1 MRLINQLK
9 LLVLFSGL
17 ATILLLFACNGKE
30 KFLTGTSTFSG
41 SSTCIECH
49 EKEYHLWLD
58 SDHDNAM
65 DTAIASTVLG
75 NFDNTTFE
83 RNGFTSKFYK
93 KDGKFFVHTLGPEG
107 IPGDFQI
114 AYTFGVR
121 PLQQYLIPFENGRFQ
136 CLQITW
142 DTEKQQWYHLS
153 DSVYKD
159 QEILPDDWLYWTN
172 NAQNWNGMC
181 AECHS
186 TNLQKNYNPKTHVY
200 NTTWSEIDVS
210 CEACHGPGSE
220 HNRWAAIDE
229 NNRPLADNYA
239 LVVQTSNITS
249 NELVD
254 QCAYCHA
261 RRTSFEDFEHPRTQ
275 LFDIISP
282 QLPIEPYY
290 YPDGQILEEDYV
302 YGSFTQSK
310 MHQKNVRCT
319 FCHDAHSLKL
329 KFDGNKLCYQCHQQ
343 DKYGDETHHFHKNFG
358 DEGEPLILEN
368 GNKIV
373 PVGEGSS
380 CIPCHMPGQHFM
392 GVDYRRDHS
401 MRIPRPDLS
410 DKLGTPNAC
419 THCHS
424 DKSNSWAAS
433 YTEKWYGKPTR
444 FHFGE
449 TMYIASNND
458 TAAVPMLM
466 NVIADENTSALIR
479 ASATHYLGSY
489 PSIETQNK
497 IRELLVD
504 KDALVR
510 REAIRNF
517 LATDLNDLKS
527 SIIPLLDDSLKM
539 IRMEAAY
546 LLSSVVKSEFDSTT
560 SIKFERAIVEY
571 INAMEYSADFAASR
585 HNLGNV
591 YSNLGQKEKAVDNYL
606 EAIRIDSKFYPA
618 KMNLAML
625 YNGLGK
631 NDEAKD
637 LLISVTADQPD
648 MGDAYY
654 SLGLLYA
661 EMGDYDTSIRTL
673 KNAAKLMPDRARV
686 WYNLFKLYEFKLQFN
701 EAERSLD
708 KCLEIEPTNLEFL
721 YAKIEFLLKQKN
733 EKEAIE
739 TAKKILEY
747 YPNSPD
753 KQGLLDFINSMN

>member
-1 MRLINQLK
+1 MNIGSSNYFLLL
-9 LLVLFSGL
+9 LLVIFTSCINN
-17 ATILLLFACNGKE
+17 AEFAVVNPVFVGNQ
-30 KFLTGTSTFSG
+30 
-41 SSTCIECH
+41 TCIECH
-49 EKEYHLWLD
+49 EKEYHLWVG

-75 NFDNTTFE
+75 DFNDAEFH
-83 RNGFTSKFYK
+83 RNGFTSRFFKR
-93 KDGKFFVHTLGPEG
+93 DDKFFVHTKGPKG

-121 PLQQYLIPFENGRFQ
+121 PLQQYLIPFEDGRLQ

-142 DTEKQQWYHLS
+142 DTENKQWYHLS
-153 DSVYKD
+153 DSVYKG

-186 TNLQKNYNPKTHVY
+186 TNLQKNYNPTTHVY

-210 CEACHGPGSE
+210 CEACHGPASE
-220 HNRWAAIDE
+220 HNRWATIE
-229 NNRPLADNYA
+229 EKERPRATNYG

-261 RRTSFEDFEHPRTQ
+261 RRSSFDDFEHPREQ

-329 KFDGNKLCYQCHQQ
+329 KFDDNNLCYQCHKQET
-343 DKYGDETHHFHKNFG
+343 YGTKNHHFHKSFG
-358 DEGEPLILEN
+358 DEGETLILEN
-368 GNKIV
+368 GNKV
-373 PVGEGSS
+373 VTVGEGSL
-380 CIPCHMPGQHFM
+380 CIPCHMPGKNFM

-419 THCHS
+419 IQCHS
-424 DKSNSWAAS
+424 DKTNEWAAD
-433 YTEKWYGKPTR
+433 YTELWYGKPLR

-449 TMYIASNND
+449 TMYIAARND
-458 TAAVPMLM
+458 TLALPLLLD
-466 NVIADENTSALIR
+466 VINDENTSELIK
-479 ASATHYLGSY
+479 ASATHYLGSFS
-489 PSIETQNK
+489 PNLTQSK
-497 IRELLVD
+497 LRALLVD

-510 REAIRNF
+510 REAIRSF
-517 LATDLNDLKS
+517 TPMDLNDLKS
-527 SIIPLLDDSLKM
+527 SIIPLLDDSVM
-539 IRMEAAY
+539 MVRMEAAY
-546 LLSSVVKSEFDSTT
+546 VLSSVKNTEFDSITLAMLNF
-560 SIKFERAIVEY
+560 SIGEY
-571 INAMEYSADFAASR
+571 ISAMEYSADFAASR

-591 YSNLGQKEKAVDNYL
+591 YSNLGNKEKAIENYI
-606 EAIRIDSKFYPA
+606 EAIRIDNKFFPA
-618 KMNLAML
+618 KINLAML
-625 YNGLGK
+625 YNGIGK
-631 NDEAKD
+631 NAEALK
-637 LLISVTADQPD
+637 LLISVIEENPE
-648 MGDAYY
+648 MGDPLY
-654 SLGLLYA
+654 SLGLLQA
-661 EMGDYDTSIRTL
+661 EMGDYDKAIISLNKAT
-673 KNAAKLMPDRARV
+673 KLLPNRPRV
-686 WYNLFKLYEFKLQFN
+686 WFNLFRLLEFNKETTN
-701 EAERSLD
+701 AENALNM
-708 KCLEIEPTNLEFL
+708 CLEIEPSNLEFL
-721 YAKIEFLLKQKN
+721 YAKIEFMLKQKN
-733 EKEAIE
+733 QKGAVDA
-739 TAKKILEY
+739 AKKVLEY

-753 KQGLLDFINSMN
+753 KAELLNFINTMN

>member
-1 MRLINQLK
+1 MISRILQLSQVLLITTIIFGCSQNQK
-9 LLVLFSGL
+9 FVVNKSE
-17 ATILLLFACNGKE
+17 FA
-30 KFLTGTSTFSG
+30 G
-41 SSTCIECH
+41 SQTCIECH
-49 EKEYHLWLD
+49 ENEYHLWLN

-75 NFDNTTFE
+75 DFNDAEFE
-83 RNGFTSKFYK
+83 HDGYTSKFFIR
-93 KDGKFFVHTLGPEG
+93 DGKFFVHTKGPEG

-121 PLQQYLIPFENGRFQ
+121 PLQQYLVPFENGRLQ

-142 DTEKQQWYHLS
+142 DTERNQWYHLA
-153 DSVYKD
+153 DYVYQD

-186 TNLQKNYNPKTHVY
+186 TNLQKNYNPETHVY

-220 HNRWAAIDE
+220 HNRWAAIE
-229 NNRPLADNYA
+229 ESIRPKADNYA

-261 RRTSFEDFEHPRTQ
+261 RRSSFDNFEHPREQ

-343 DKYGDETHHFHKNFG
+343 ETYGSYNHHYHKDFG
-358 DEGEPLILEN
+358 DEGNPLVLDN

-380 CIPCHMPGQHFM
+380 CIPCHMPGKHFM

-419 THCHS
+419 THCHT
-424 DKSNSWAAS
+424 DQTNQWAAS
-433 YTEKWYGKPTR
+433 YTEQWYGKPTR

-449 TMYIASNND
+449 TMYRAANADS
-458 TAAVPMLM
+458 TAVPLLM
-466 NVIADENTSALIR
+466 DVINDDNTSPLIR
-479 ASATHYLGSY
+479 ASATHYLANF
-489 PSIETQNK
+489 PSLETQNK
-497 IRELLVD
+497 VRELLQD
-504 KDALVR
+504 GDALVR

-517 LATDLNDLKS
+517 LATDINDLKN
-527 SIIPLLDDSLKM
+527 SIIPLLDDTVKM

-546 LLSSVVKSEFDSTT
+546 TLSVVNQSELDSITAA
-560 SIKFERAIVEY
+560 KFNICLAEY

-585 HNLGNV
+585 HNLGNL
-591 YSNLGQKEKAVDNYL
+591 YSNLGQKDKAIENYQ
-606 EAIRIDSKFYPA
+606 EAIRIDSKFFPA
-618 KMNLAML
+618 KINLAMV

-631 NDEAKD
+631 NHEALE
-637 LLISVTADQPD
+637 LLVSVTEEQPE
-648 MGDAYY
+648 MGDAMY

-661 EMGDYDTSIRTL
+661 EMADYDASIETL
-673 KNAAKLMPDRARV
+673 EKASQLMPERARI
-686 WYNLFKLYEFKLQFN
+686 WLNLFRLYEFKQQIN
-701 EAERSLD
+701 EATIALN
-708 KCLEIEPTNLEFL
+708 KCIEIEPANLEYL
-721 YAKIEFLLKQKN
+721 YAKIEFMLKQKN
-733 EKEAIE
+733 EKEAVE
-739 TAKKILEY
+739 TAKKVLEY

-753 KQGLLDFINSMN
+753 KAELENFINSMN

>member
-1 MRLINQLK
+1 M
-9 LLVLFSGL
+9 
-17 ATILLLFACNGKE
+17 NGKII
-30 KFLTGTSTFSG
+30 KLSHFLVIIAIIYGCSQEEFFKANRAEFAG
-41 SSTCIECH
+41 SNTCIECH
-49 EKEYHLWLD
+49 ENEYHLWLN

-65 DTAIASTVLG
+65 DTAIESTVLG
-75 NFDNTTFE
+75 DFNGAEFL
-83 RNGFTSKFYK
+83 RNGFITKFFK
-93 KDGKFFVHTLGPEG
+93 RDGKFFVHTKGPEG

-121 PLQQYLIPFENGRFQ
+121 PLQQYLVPFEDGRLQ
-136 CLQITW
+136 CLQFTW
-142 DTEKQQWYHLS
+142 DTERKTWYHLS
-153 DSVYKD
+153 DSVYKG

-220 HNRWAAIDE
+220 HNRWAEIDQKI
-229 NNRPLADNYA
+229 RPIAENYA

-261 RRTSFEDFEHPRTQ
+261 RRSSFDDFEHPREQ

-329 KFDGNKLCYQCHQQ
+329 KFDGNKLCYQCHKQET
-343 DKYGDETHHFHKNFG
+343 YGSYNHHYHKDFG
-358 DEGEPLILEN
+358 DEGNALVLDN

-380 CIPCHMPGQHFM
+380 CIPCHMPGKHFM

-424 DKSNSWAAS
+424 DQSNTWAAK
-433 YTEKWYGKPTR
+433 YTEEWYGKPTR

-449 TMYIASNND
+449 TMFLASRND
-458 TAAVPMLM
+458 STAIPMILD
-466 NVIADENTSALIR
+466 VISDENTSALIR
-479 ASATHYLGSY
+479 ASATHYLSNFPSRESY
-489 PSIETQNK
+489 EQNK
-497 IRELLVD
+497 KLLYHP
-504 KDALVR
+504 DALVR

-517 LATDLNDLKS
+517 VATDINDLKT
-527 SIIPLLDDSLKM
+527 SISPLLDDSTKM

-546 LLSSVVKSEFDSTT
+546 QLSQVPENEFDSITQKKLK
-560 SIKFERAIVEY
+560 SAIIEY
-571 INAMEYSADFAASR
+571 IDGMEYSADFAASR
-585 HNLGNV
+585 HNLGNL
-591 YSNLGQKEKAVDNYL
+591 YSNLGQKDKAIENYL
-606 EAIRIDSKFYPA
+606 EAIRIDNQFFPA
-618 KMNLAML
+618 KMNLAMI
-625 YNGLGK
+625 YNGIGK
-631 NDEAKD
+631 NDEALE
-637 LLISVTADQPD
+637 LLISVTYNQPD
-648 MGDAYY
+648 MGDAFY

-661 EMGDYDTSIRTL
+661 EIGNYDASIESL
-673 KNAAKLMPDRARV
+673 QSAAQLIPSRSRV
-686 WYNLFKLYEFKLQFN
+686 WFNLFRLYEFKQQLS
-701 EAERSLD
+701 EALVALN
-708 KCLEIEPTNLEFL
+708 KCLEIEPSNLEFL
-721 YAKIEFLLKQKN
+721 YAKIEFMLKQKN
-733 EKEAIE
+733 EKEAVE
-739 TAKKILEY
+739 AAKKVLEY

-753 KQGLLDFINSMN
+753 KVELQNFINSMN